1 MNSGDCIM
9 LFRKIRNTT
18 QKDLAKKLNTSQ
30 QYIAEV
36 EKQKHLTDSLLD
48 KILTALD
55 STREEWENFKTT
67 LPQ

>member
-1 MNSGDCIM
+1 M